1 MNINVLLCCV
11 MLLWYVML
19 CYVMLCYVMLCYVK
33 GIKQRRACLYPVLET
48 CYDAAEHEKASRDSL
63 CLTSVRPR
71 HSMFLKLNINTSD
84 AVLFLL
90 ENSF

>member
-1 MNINVLLCCV
+1 
-11 MLLWYVML
+11 ML
-19 CYVMLCYVMLCYVK
+19 CYVVMVCYGMLCYVK
-33 GIKQRRACLYPVLET
+33 GIKQRRACLHPVLET
-48 CYDAAEHEKASRDSL
+48 CYDAAEHEKTSRDSL

-71 HSMFLKLNINTSD
+71 HSMFLKLDINASD